1 MSLVNHVWEYGRREL
16 PYLAQALMELAL
28 FTPFCLAFMP
38 WASLWSVPQFF
49 LFLLGLVLIPFNLIR
64 FLSLVEVPIN
74 QQRTIL
80 LIGLAVMIFTSMRT
94 LLYTPESLFDLSW
107 IGEFFTHIRSS
118 GYPFWARDF
127 IVLGIVVYLWW
138 RGIRLVDRSRDI
150 DMIGLQFRVRA
161 LLFAPLVIYFGS
173 FRLAWSL
180 TPFVLLFCFASLI
193 LIALARAEQVE
204 LETSGLSFPVTLSWL
219 SVVGGAG
226 LVIVFAG
233 VLLASA
239 TTSESVFGPP
249 QAAVRFASYS
259 IFYTFI
265 NVVGPTFFVL
275 FERLA
280 SLFEFLLA
288 PIAAAI
294 ANIQFTLPDAIN
306 QGVEGSE
313 ISQAPELLVNV
324 TQIAF
329 TVAAVVLVIA
339 FIAVIIF
346 GLIASV
352 RTLQNAQ
359 QRTAVLRAPHE
370 DDLRDEDEQTLWERL
385 KGLLPRLRDWR
396 TAASIRRIYK
406 QMVYAAT
413 AVGYP
418 RHVTETPYEYLHRL
432 RELWPQNVTETT
444 LITDAYIRVHYGELP
459 ETRSELDD
467 IYNAWQNLEMQIRQ
481 TESQG

>member
-1 MSLVNHVWEYGRREL
+1 MTLVHHIWEYGRREL

-49 LFLLGLVLIPFNLIR
+49 LFLLCLILIPFNLIR
-64 FLSLVEVPIN
+64 FLSLIEVPLN

-80 LIGLAVMIFTSMRT
+80 LLGLVVIILISMRT
-94 LLYTPESLFDLSW
+94 LLYNPDSAFDLSW
-107 IGEFFTHIRSS
+107 LGEFFVHIRSS

-127 IVLGIVVYLWW
+127 IILGIVVYLWW

-150 DMIGLQFRVRA
+150 DMIGLQFRIRA

-180 TPFVLLFCFASLI
+180 TPFILLFCFTSLI

-204 LETSGLSFPVTLSWL
+204 REASGLSFPVTPSWI
-219 SVVGGAG
+219 SMVGAAG
-226 LVIVFAG
+226 LAIIFVG

-280 SLFEFLLA
+280 SLLEFFLA

-294 ANIQFTLPDAIN
+294 ANIQITLPGAIN
-306 QGVEGSE
+306 QSVDGSE

-329 TVAAVVLVIA
+329 TIAAVILVIA
-339 FIAVIIF
+339 FIGVIIF

-359 QRTAVLRAPHE
+359 QRTASLQAPSEE
-370 DDLRDEDEQTLWERL
+370 DLLDQEAQTLWDRL
-385 KGLLPRLRDWR
+385 KGLVPRLRDWR

-413 AVGYP
+413 AGGYP

-432 RELWPQNVTETT
+432 QELWPQNVTETT
-444 LITDAYIRVHYGELP
+444 LITDAYIRVHYGEVP

-467 IYNAWQNLEMQIRQ
+467 IYKAWQNLEMQIRQ
-481 TESQG
+481 IESQG